1 MRKTEAPG
9 KGLWASV
16 IKWAETEG
24 TFRHEDKILLV
35 LTLIIGAI
43 VGLVVVAFIVVT
55 ENLADKL
62 YPPGGAAWRRL
73 VLPVTG
79 ALVTG
84 FLLRRYFPNAR
95 GSGIPQTKTALF
107 IRDGVILFRT
117 TLGKFLCSSI
127 ALASGIPLGREG
139 PSVQVAGGI
148 ASTLGRRLGLSPKRV
163 ESLIPIGSAAAIA
176 AAFNTPIAAV
186 LFTLEEVMGD
196 MHAPVLGSIVLSSA
210 TAWMVLHLLL
220 GDEPL
225 FHVPAYQLVHPV
237 EFALYAVLGVVG
249 GLVSVAFVK
258 LLLWQRKRFLRMAAS
273 TEWIQPA
280 AGGLLAGVL
289 GWFVP
294 QVLGVGYGY
303 VSQALNGQMAL
314 KLMALLVVLKLVA
327 TATCYASG
335 NSGGIFGPSL
345 FLGAMLGGAFGAASH
360 ALMPDYTAS
369 VGAYALVGM
378 GTAFA
383 GIIRVP
389 LTSVIMIFEITRD
402 YSIIVPLMISNIISY
417 FISSRLQE
425 TPIYE
430 ALLEQ
435 DGIHLPPAARDR
447 EEPLTVREACR
458 PATETVSGSTT
469 IEQAADRLPTGE
481 TAWPVVEGGRLLGI
495 ITLEELESGL
505 LMGFD
510 HEPVKALLTAPVAGA
525 EPAYVYSDD
534 TMDTAMRR
542 MAHHNRKLLPV
553 VSRTDVR
560 ELRAVISL
568 QDILAAYGLEGNRRQ
583 APKPEGYDGRAP
595 IKVLVRTL
603 AVLLFATVL
612 AAFGSTYYHAVRTK
626 RAQRDFADADQLMAK
641 DRYEDAIDKYRSAV
655 SVLHTGQYR
664 LALGLALL
672 KAGHLGE
679 AEIYLSEYLRESP
692 NSGPANLGMARV
704 NAQQGGLEAAIRA
717 YHRAIFGTWPAGDQ
731 SQRIATRLE
740 LIDLLERSG
749 RLEQARA
756 EVLSLKAV
764 LPTDAAVRKRAGQL
778 LLRLGMGS
786 EAVSVFRELLRTN
799 PDDAEAQEGLGE
811 AQLGLNQF
819 LDAQAAFHEAARLR
833 PGNSEYQARAQ
844 FLDEVVSMDPGL
856 AGLDVAERYRR
867 SRRLLEAALAA
878 FDECRAGKT
887 RENSGLNETAAAASA
902 ALKNTRRSRSLGEA
916 TRNDVTL
923 AAALWSER
931 ARLCRAPAA
940 PKFDA
945 LARVI
950 TDAQR

>member
-1 MRKTEAPG
+1 MSNTEAPS

-16 IKWAETEG
+16 IKWAETEA

-35 LTLIIGAI
+35 LTLIIGAV

-107 IRDGVILFRT
+107 VGDGVILFRT
-117 TLGKFLCSSI
+117 AVGKFLCSSI

-163 ESLIPIGSAAAIA
+163 KSLIPVGSAAAVA

-237 EFALYAVLGVVG
+237 EFALYAVLGVIG

-258 LLLWQRKRFLRMAAS
+258 LLLWQRKRFLRMPVN
-273 TEWIQPA
+273 TQWIQPA
-280 AGGLLAGVL
+280 VGGLVAGVL

-294 QVLGVGYGY
+294 EVLGVGYGY
-303 VSQALNGQMAL
+303 VSQALNGEMAL
-314 KLMALLVVLKLVA
+314 KMMALLVVLKLVA
-327 TATCYASG
+327 TATCYAAG
-335 NSGGIFGPSL
+335 NAGGIFGPSL

-360 ALMPDYTAS
+360 VLMPDYTAS

-389 LTSVIMIFEITRD
+389 LTSVIMIFEVTRD
-402 YSIIVPLMISNIISY
+402 YSIIVPLMISNMISY
-417 FISSRLQE
+417 FISSRIQE

-435 DGIHLPPAARDR
+435 DSIHLPPAARDR

-458 PATETVSGSTT
+458 TPTEIVQGYAGIRQT
-469 IEQAADRLPTGE
+469 ADRLPAGH
-481 TAWPVVEGGRLLGI
+481 TAWPVIEGGHLLGM
-495 ITLEELESGL
+495 ITLEQLESAL
-505 LMGFD
+505 LLGFD
-510 HEPVKALLTAPVAGA
+510 HEPVKSLLPAPSAGS
-525 EPAYVYSDD
+525 EPAYVYTDD
-534 TMDTAMRR
+534 PLDVAMRR
-542 MAHHNRKLLPV
+542 MAHHKLKELPV

-560 ELRAVISL
+560 DLRAVVSL
-568 QDILAAYGLEGNRRQ
+568 HDILAAYGLEGDHRE
-583 APKPEGYDGRAP
+583 AAKPEGYDGRVPAR
-595 IKVLVRTL
+595 VLVRTL
-603 AVLLFATVL
+603 AVLLFAALL
-612 AAFGSTYYHAVRTK
+612 AAFGSTYYHAFRTK
-626 RAQRDFADADQLMAK
+626 RAQQDFAHANQLMAK
-641 DRYEDAIDKYRSAV
+641 DRYEEAIDKYRSAV
-655 SVLHTGQYR
+655 SVLHAGEYR

-679 AEIYLSEYLRESP
+679 AEIYLSEYLRENP
-692 NSGPANLGMARV
+692 NSGPANLGLARV
-704 NAQQGGLEAAIRA
+704 KAQQGVIDDAVRA
-717 YHRAIFGTWPAGDQ
+717 YHRAIFGAWPTTDQ
-731 SQRIATRLE
+731 SQRTEARLE
-740 LIDLLERSG
+740 LIDFLEKSG

-756 EVLSLKAV
+756 ETLSLKSM
-764 LPTDAAVRKRAGQL
+764 LPRDVAVRKRAGHL
-778 LLRLGMGS
+778 LLRLAM
-786 EAVSVFRELLRTN
+786 ADDAAAVFRELLETD
-799 PDDAEAQEGLGE
+799 PVDAESEAGLGE
-811 AQLGLNQF
+811 AELAPNRL
-819 LDAQAAFHEAARLR
+819 LEAQAAFREAARLQ
-833 PGNSEYQARAQ
+833 PGNPQYQARAQ
-844 FLDEVVSMDPGL
+844 FLDEVVSMNPALPGL
-856 AGLDVAERYRR
+856 DAAERYKR
-867 SRRLLEAALAA
+867 SRRLLGTSLAA
-878 FDECRAGKT
+878 FDQCREEMR
-887 RENSGLNETAAAASA
+887 RENSAANQTAAAASA
-902 ALKNTRRSRSLGEA
+902 ALKSVRRPRSLGEA
-916 TRNDVTL
+916 TRTDINL

-931 ARLCRAPAA
+931 GKLCGAPG
-940 PKFDA
+940 PKDEA
-945 LARVI
+945 LARAI
-950 TDAQR
+950 TDASR